1 MTFIETNRIMLL
13 NVTIGDKMKVL
24 TLREMKKTERMVQVM
39 VRLPSAT
46 RMKIRSITESL
57 GVRESEVLRSAIM
70 FFLDEYFTKSNE
82 SGSEK

>member
-1 MTFIETNRIMLL
+1 
-13 NVTIGDKMKVL
+13 MKVL

>member
-1 MTFIETNRIMLL
+1 MLL